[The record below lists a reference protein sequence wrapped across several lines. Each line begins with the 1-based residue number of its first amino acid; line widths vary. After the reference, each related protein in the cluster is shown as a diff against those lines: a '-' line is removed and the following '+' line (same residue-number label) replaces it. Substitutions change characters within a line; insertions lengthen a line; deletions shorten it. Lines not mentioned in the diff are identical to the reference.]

1 MEIEV
6 VTKERLYIFDT
17 TLRDGA
23 QTHGVDFNVDEK
35 KIIANKLDL
44 LGVDYIEGGWP
55 GANATDTTF
64 FNEKLNFTNA
74 SFTAFGMTKKVGR
87 SAENDPGLA
96 SLINTNATSVCI
108 VGKSWDFHV
117 ELALEIKLEENLEN
131 IQQSIEFI
139 VKNNKEAHFDAEH
152 FFDGYKANK
161 EYAIKCLQA
170 AEEGGARWII
180 LCDTNGGTLPHEVAE
195 IVSEVVKIIPGSKLG
210 IHAHNDTGNA
220 VANSLTAIHAGVRQV
235 QGTINGLGER
245 CGNANLV
252 SIIPT
257 LLLKPYFKDN
267 FDLTISVDNLR
278 LLTDLSRLQD
288 EILNRSSNRN
298 APYVGASAFAHKGGL
313 HASAVNKD
321 PKTYEHIEPSI
332 VGNQR
337 QIVISEQSGKSNIIS
352 RLKSAGIS
360 VNEDDQSIQKIL
372 DRVKER
378 EFTGYTYD
386 GADASFELL
395 VKKVL
400 GQFTEFF
407 ATKSFK
413 INIENTGDEG
423 STLSKADVIFVIG
436 GKNVSGSGEGNGP
449 VNALDKAIRM
459 SFQSSGYANYVKD
472 LNLID
477 YKVRILNTGTDAITR
492 VSIESVDKE
501 GKSWFTVGVSD
512 NIIEASFKALIDSVE
527 YKLMKDKAKPI
538 T

>member
-180 LCDTNGGTLPHEVAE
+180 LCDTNGGTLPHEVTE

-267 FDLTISVDNLR
+267 FDLTVSVDNLR

-352 RLKSAGIS
+352 KLKSAGIS
-360 VNEDDQSIQKIL
+360 VNENDQSIQKIL

-423 STLSKADVIFVIG
+423 STLSKAEVIFVIG
-436 GKNVSGSGEGNGP
+436 GKNVSGTGEGNGP

-459 SFQSSGYANYVKD
+459 SFKSSGYANYVKD

-492 VSIESVDKE
+492 VSIESIDKE

-527 YKLMKDKAKPI
+527 YKLMKDKAQPI